1 MVRVT
6 SQSTRRA
13 EVSANPAHVLKS
25 EFLRIAHDLT
35 CSQDKVRQQDEIA
48 QNQFALICRQED
60 RIKHLEKTCAT
71 LWSVLSGN
79 DKLWDEANRKL
90 SSPDNTPRHTAN
102 GIFSEWAFVDP
113 NCNCDRCRHEHER
126 SALNTGTA
134 K

>member
-1 MVRVT
+1 
-6 SQSTRRA
+6 
-13 EVSANPAHVLKS
+13 VSANPAHVLKS

-79 DKLWDEANRKL
+79 DITKAQFRRFYEEERKRRERL
-90 SSPDNTPRHTAN
+90 DIVVGDLKDALGKYGRHLK
-102 GIFSEWAFVDP
+102 GCKREDMLP
-113 NCNCDRCRHEHER
+113 CDCGFYR
-126 SALNTGTA
+126 ALEGFATDGEV
-134 K
+134 KP